1 MEKINGGVCA
11 APGFQAAGAFGGI
24 GKNEEKGDMA
34 LILSDTVCNTAAIFT
49 KNKVQGAHIKVSRK
63 HLENGKAQ
71 AILCNSGNANTC
83 TADGVE
89 VAEEG
94 CRLVADACGISPYD
108 VLPASTGV
116 IGEPMPIEPFKA
128 GVPKLKEGLSY
139 TGSTSAAK
147 AMMTT
152 DTYPKETAV
161 QFTAGGKTCTI
172 GGAAKGSGMIHPNMG
187 TMLVFITTD
196 CAISPEMIQ
205 KALSDEAPASYNQIS
220 IDGDTSTN
228 DTVFLMANGKA
239 GNTEITEENADYKAF
254 CEALHEVSVDI
265 ARMVAGDGEGATRL
279 IEAHVV
285 HAPSLKAARAVSKS
299 VICSNLVKAAMFAA
313 DANWGRI
320 LDAIGYTDADFSAD
334 NVDVS
339 IHSDKGEITVC
350 KATAAVPFSEEKAS
364 EVLGEDAVY
373 VEIDLHDG
381 DFEAS
386 AFGCDLTYEYIKI
399 NAEYRS

>member
-11 APGFQAAGAFGGI
+11 APGFQASGAFGGT

-34 LILSDTVCNTAAIFT
+34 LILSDTVCNTAAIYT
-49 KNKVQGAHIKVSRK
+49 KNKVQGAHITVSRN
-63 HLENGKAQ
+63 HLKNGKAQ

-89 VAEEG
+89 IAEQG
-94 CRLVADACGISPYD
+94 CQLVADACGIAAED

-116 IGEPMPIEPFKA
+116 IGQPMPIEPFKV
-128 GVPKLKEGLSY
+128 GVPKLKAGLS
-139 TGSTSAAK
+139 TDGHTAAAR

-161 QFTAGGKTCTI
+161 QFTAGGRTCTI

-196 CAISPEMIQ
+196 CAISSEMIQ
-205 KALSDEAPASYNQIS
+205 KALSDEAPESYNQIS

-239 GNTEITEENADYKAF
+239 GNAEITAADDDYKAF

-285 HAPSLKAARAVSKS
+285 NAPTIEAARAVSKS

-320 LDAIGYTDADFSAD
+320 LDAVGYAEADFNAS
-334 NVDVS
+334 NVDLS

-350 KATAAVPFSEEKAS
+350 KATAAVPFSEEKAA
-364 EVLGEDAVY
+364 EVLGQDTVY

-381 DFEAS
+381 ACEAS
-386 AFGCDLTYEYIKI
+386 AYGCDLTYDYIKI
-399 NAEYRS
+399 NADYRS

>member
-24 GKNEEKGDMA
+24 EKNEEKGDMA

-83 TADGVE
+83 TADGVD

-116 IGEPMPIEPFKA
+116 IGEPMPIEPFKV

-239 GNTEITEENADYKAF
+239 GNAEITEENADYKAF

-350 KATAAVPFSEEKAS
+350 KATAAVPFSEEKAA

>member
-1 MEKINGGVCA
+1 
-11 APGFQAAGAFGGI
+11 
-24 GKNEEKGDMA
+24 MA
-34 LILSDTVCNTAAIFT
+34 LILSDAPCNTAAIFT
-49 KNKVQGAHIKVSRK
+49 KNKVQGAHITVSRK
-63 HLENGKAQ
+63 HLENGTAQ

-89 VAEEG
+89 IAEQG
-94 CRLVADACGISPYD
+94 CQLVADACGISPYD

-116 IGEPMPIEPFKA
+116 IGEPMPIEPFKV
-128 GVPKLKEGLSY
+128 GVPKLKSALSY
-139 TGSTSAAK
+139 DGSTSAAK

-161 QFTAGGKTCTI
+161 QFTAGEKTCTI

-196 CAISPEMIQ
+196 CSISPAMIQ

-239 GNTEITEENADYKAF
+239 GNAEITEENADYQAF

-279 IEAHVV
+279 IESHVV
-285 HAPSLKAARAVSKS
+285 HAPSVEAARAVSKS

-320 LDAIGYTDADFSAD
+320 LDAIGYTDADFSAS

-350 KATAAVPFSEEKAS
+350 KETAAVPFSEEKAA

-381 DFEAS
+381 DCEAS